1 MDAAF
6 AILITLVFLQSLYA
20 LWEGFRFLAYA
31 RKRLGTETGFYAPR
45 VTVFCPCKGLEPGL
59 EENLLALLRQD
70 YHDYEVVFAISA
82 STDAV
87 RNLLD
92 RLVAQFPARPDS
104 IGARARLA
112 VAGRPENR
120 GEKVN
125 NLLAALEIADANTE
139 VFVFTD
145 SDGRPPRHWL
155 QRLVGALH
163 DRRWAAVTTFRWLL
177 PGSARPDSIAA
188 SLPAALASAWNAPI
202 ATLLGGHSHNFCWGG
217 GTAIRKETFFAIQA
231 IEYWKHAVSD
241 DYALTRAL
249 KNANGRIGYLPECI
263 VPSRQNPDWR
273 QLLEWTTRQIIIT
286 RVYAPRLWLLAA
298 LSQLSYCG
306 AVARGVILILSNLLT
321 GFGVLNLFVLLL
333 LIEGLAIAKGALRLV
348 AMTEL
353 LPAHK
358 DELLEYW
365 WVPTLLAPLVPWIYL
380 YNVVVST
387 FRRRITW
394 RGVRYLLHSP
404 WRTTILRPGQ

>member
-6 AILITLVFLQSLYA
+6 GILITLAFLQGLYA
-20 LWEGFRFLAYA
+20 LWEGFRFLAFA
-31 RKRLGTETGFYAPR
+31 RRRLSTETGFYAPR

-70 YHDYEVVFAISA
+70 YNDYEVIFAISS
-82 STDAV
+82 STDPA

-92 RLVAQFPARPDS
+92 RLVARFPTK
-104 IGARARLA
+104 ARLA
-112 VAGRPENR
+112 VAGWAENR

-125 NLLAALEIADANTE
+125 NLLAALEVADANAE

-163 DRRWAAVTTFRWLL
+163 DPRWAAVTTFRWYL
-177 PGSARPDSIAA
+177 PGSARPDSIGA

-202 ATLLGGHSHNFCWGG
+202 ATLLGGHSHSFCWGG
-217 GTAIRKETFFAIQA
+217 GTAIRKATFFAIKA
-231 IEYWKHAVSD
+231 TEYWQHAVSD

-249 KNANGRIGYLPECI
+249 KNANGRIGFLPECI
-263 VPSRQNPDWR
+263 VPSTQNPDWR

-286 RVYAPRLWLLAA
+286 RVYAPKLWLLAA
-298 LSQLSYCG
+298 LSQLVYCG
-306 AVARGVILILSNLLT
+306 SVALGVILILRNLVI
-321 GFGVLNLFVLLL
+321 GFGVLNLFLLLL
-333 LIEGLAIAKGALRLV
+333 LIEGLAIFKGALRLV

-353 LPAHK
+353 LPVQK

-365 WVPTLLAPLVPWIYL
+365 WVPTLLAPLVGWIYL
-380 YNVVVST
+380 YNVLVSA
-387 FRRRITW
+387 FWRRITW
-394 RGVRYLLHSP
+394 RGVRYQLHSP
-404 WRTTILRPGQ
+404 WRTTILRPGH